1 MNAIKFKIKKSNK
14 LENLVGEIK
23 SILSNKESSYKYS
36 SNISKICDLGII
48 RFIEC
53 NMENSIEISIEEKTT
68 NTNSFKKNTGLFFLL
83 FLNNNRFKIKDLISI
98 DYLESNKS
106 KIVAKTWRDVKK
118 AREEKYK
125 ILFFSLITTEKL
137 LLIL

>member
-1 MNAIKFKIKKSNK
+1 
-14 LENLVGEIK
+14 
-23 SILSNKESSYKYS
+23 
-36 SNISKICDLGII
+36 
-48 RFIEC
+48 
-53 NMENSIEISIEEKTT
+53 MENSIEISIEEKTT

-83 FLNNNRFKIKDLISI
+83 FLNNNKFKIKDLISI

>member
-1 MNAIKFKIKKSNK
+1 MLIQTGFFFIKTIMNALKFKIKKSNK

-53 NMENSIEISIEEKTT
+53 NMENSIEISIEEKTRT
-68 NTNSFKKNTGLFFLL
+68 LIHSKKIQVSFFCYF
-83 FLNNNRFKIKDLISI
+83 
-98 DYLESNKS
+98 
-106 KIVAKTWRDVKK
+106 
-118 AREEKYK
+118 
-125 ILFFSLITTEKL
+125 
-137 LLIL
+137 